1 MSTLAVISFIMIIV
15 LMVWLLKGKSSAVIP
30 FVIVPIVA
38 ALIAGFPMAIIG
50 KFAVSGMAKV
60 GSVVILFMFSIMYF
74 GVMDDAGL
82 FDRVVS
88 KLVTQAGTNVTKI
101 LVVTTAIAA
110 VAHLD
115 GAGSS
120 TFLITIPAM
129 MPIYKRCNISSK
141 ALLLITGLT
150 AGVMNV
156 FPWGGPFIRVG
167 TVLGI
172 DPNIIWQR
180 MIPMQLFGLVL
191 CFVIAVY
198 IGRKEKNR
206 GAGQVLDNDE
216 QETTGA
222 VDSKRQEL
230 KRPKLELFNWILT
243 ITLLAVLF
251 ANLLPSHLAF
261 LIATTIAL
269 LVNYPNAKEQT
280 ERIKAHAPT
289 ALQMV
294 AIIVAAGV
302 FLGIFSDSKMVDQLV
317 QAIVGIMPQSVG
329 PVLHI
334 VVGIFAAPLGMFI
347 GADPYA
353 YGLFPIINKITSSYG
368 VDPISAA
375 IAVVMGECV
384 GWAISPAV
392 STTYLGLGLANVEL
406 KDHLKNAFFI
416 TWGLTIVLL
425 AFCVLTGAVKI

>member
-1 MSTLAVISFIMIIV
+1 MNMLAIVAFVMIIV

-30 FVIVPIVA
+30 FVVVPIVA
-38 ALIAGFPMAIIG
+38 ALVAGFPIAIIG

-60 GSVVILFMFSIMYF
+60 GSVVILFMFSILYF

-82 FDRVVS
+82 FDKVVN
-88 KLVTQAGTNVTKI
+88 KLVQAAGTDVTKI
-101 LVVTTAIAA
+101 IVVTAAIAA

-129 MPIYKRCNISSK
+129 MPIYKRCNINSK
-141 ALLLITGLT
+141 SLLLITGLT

-191 CFVIAVY
+191 CLLIAIY
-198 IGRKEKNR
+198 IGKKEKAR
-206 GAGQVLDNDE
+206 GAGFTADLGLAGSIRSLDE
-216 QETTGA
+216 QA
-222 VDSKRQEL
+222 LAL
-230 KRPKLELFNWILT
+230 KRPNLETFNWILT
-243 ITLLAVLF
+243 AILLTVLF
-251 ANLLPSHLAF
+251 KNLLPSHLAF
-261 LIATTIAL
+261 LIATTVAL

-280 ERIKAHAPT
+280 ARIKAHAPT

-294 AIIVAAGV
+294 VIIVAAGV

-317 QAIVGIMPQSVG
+317 KAIVGVMPQSLG

-334 VVGIFAAPLGMFI
+334 VVGVFAAPLGMFI

-416 TWGLTIVLL
+416 TWALTIVLL
-425 AFCVLTGAVKI
+425 AFCVLTGAVAI